1 MAEINIPG
9 DELEEVSRALAFV
22 LEHIDIS
29 SARVDLGRAVGPGLI
44 GPAENFENRWGDGR
58 FQLRREAEEIRS
70 KIDQILETFK
80 QVDDAAGAGLEGR

>member
-44 GPAENFENRWGDGR
+44 DQAENFENRWGDGR

-70 KIDQILETFK
+70 QIDQILETFK
-80 QVDDAAGAGLEGR
+80 QADDAAGASLEGR